1 MSKIEFFFDVSSPYT
16 YLSASRIDS
25 VVEQAGYEVEW
36 KPFLLGGVFK
46 ATGNDLPAALP
57 PKAAFMFKDL
67 NRLADNYGVE
77 FNFPADTFPLN
88 SLLAQR
94 VLTAL
99 YGEDQAS
106 MKMLAREFFSQYWAH
121 GIDLSKP
128 EAVVAAA
135 DKVGLEG
142 AELVER
148 ASDPQV
154 KNALRELTEDAVS
167 RGAFGAPTFF
177 HEGEIYF
184 GNDRL
189 EHIFW

>member
-57 PKAAFMFKDL
+57 PRAAFMFKDL
-67 NRLADNYGVE
+67 NRLADHYGVE

-99 YGEDQAS
+99 YGEDQAA
-106 MKMLAREFFSQYWAH
+106 MKRLAREFFSQYWVH
-121 GIDLSKP
+121 GVDLSKP
-128 EAVVAAA
+128 EAVAETA
-135 DKVGLEG
+135 DKVGLDG
-142 AELVER
+142 ADLVER
-148 ASDPQV
+148 ASDPTV
-154 KNALRELTEDAVS
+154 KDALRELTDDAVA

-177 HEGEIYF
+177 HDGEIYF

>member
-57 PKAAFMFKDL
+57 PRAAFMFKDL
-67 NRLADNYGVE
+67 NRLADHYGVE

-99 YGEDQAS
+99 YGEDQAA
-106 MKMLAREFFSQYWAH
+106 MKRLAREFFSQYWVH
-121 GIDLSKP
+121 GVDLSKP
-128 EAVVAAA
+128 EAVAETA
-135 DKVGLEG
+135 DKVGLDG

-148 ASDPQV
+148 ASDPTV
-154 KNALRELTEDAVS
+154 KDALRELTDDAVA

-177 HEGEIYF
+177 HDGEIYF